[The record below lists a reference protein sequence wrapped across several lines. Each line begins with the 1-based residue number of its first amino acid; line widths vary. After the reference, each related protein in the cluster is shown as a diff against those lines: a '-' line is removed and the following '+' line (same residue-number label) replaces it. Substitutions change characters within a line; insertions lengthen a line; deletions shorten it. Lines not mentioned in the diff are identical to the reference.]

1 MPLSARRRR
10 LAAFSVR
17 FAAPLATG
25 ILVATI
31 TLASGSAA
39 LAAEPTVLAAAPAA
53 APDSVIPSGSGASG
67 TTGLNYVA
75 LGDSYSAGY
84 GLTPYSDSPAPGCY
98 QADANYPH
106 LIAKALGMNLTDAT
120 CSGAVTANI
129 IDTPQVTEPGHSAPV
144 QSDALSASTDV
155 VTVTIG
161 GNDFG
166 FGPVAASCIALS
178 ATGPTL
184 TTYDSCK
191 QFYDFDGHDYL
202 AGTIPAVAAAV
213 KHAFDVIHQKAPNAK
228 IFVIGYPAIA
238 PDAAHIPAEGCFTSL
253 IGTGQPPF
261 PQNTYPFTD
270 IDVPYLHDLES
281 QLDAAI
287 HQQADAVG
295 ATFIPTFDQ
304 TVGNSPC
311 ANNPDAYINGIS
323 LEPDASA
330 PHVTPTTPQGQPL
343 TLNGQTLSLKLGA
356 LHPNE
361 AGVHFI
367 EGKVQAA
374 ISAAF
379 PATGTVTV
387 PSGNVIPATSAPRET
402 VPMLAESGSDPVSW
416 IWLAAFSMLCGSGV
430 LVLMQRRAARKQR

>member
-1 MPLSARRRR
+1 MPLSAPRRRVAT
-10 LAAFSVR
+10 LVAS
-17 FAAPLATG
+17 LATG
-25 ILVATI
+25 ILTAAI

-39 LAAEPTVLAAAPAA
+39 LAVVPASPAAPAA
-53 APDSVIPSGSGASG
+53 HAPASVIPSGSGASG
-67 TTGLNYVA
+67 TAGLNYVA

-144 QSDALSASTDV
+144 QADALSASTDV

-166 FGPVAASCIALS
+166 FAPVAASCIAAS
-178 ATGPTL
+178 ALGPTV
-184 TTYDSCK
+184 TSYDSCK
-191 QFYDFDGHDYL
+191 QFYDFHGQDYL
-202 AGTIPAVAAAV
+202 ASTIPAVAAAV

-238 PDAAHIPAEGCFTSL
+238 PNASHIPTEGCFTSL

-343 TLNGQTLSLKLGA
+343 TLNGQALSLKLGA

-387 PSGNVIPATSAPRET
+387 PSGNVIPATSVPSKT

-416 IWLAAFSMLCGSGV
+416 IWLAALAMLCGAGV
-430 LVLMQRRAARKQR
+430 LVLMQRQAARKHL